1 MRKLTVERSDLVEQI
16 AALAEKLDVSW
27 WDHDAGQW
35 RSFAA
40 LITERF
46 GAGPGASPMEAHLG
60 RIA

>member
-1 MRKLTVERSDLVEQI
+1 MRKLTVEREGDLVEQI

-46 GAGPGASPMEAHLG
+46 GPGASPVEAHLG